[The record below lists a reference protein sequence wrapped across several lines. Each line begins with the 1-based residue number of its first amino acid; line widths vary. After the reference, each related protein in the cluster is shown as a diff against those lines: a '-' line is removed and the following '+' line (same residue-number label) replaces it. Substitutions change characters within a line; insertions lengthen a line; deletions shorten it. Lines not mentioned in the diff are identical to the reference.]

1 MLGATDKTMLIMFG
15 PTLVDCFGLG
25 VATHLLP
32 FKGLSGIIAI
42 GLSSILAY
50 VFAKTPAETALLF
63 MCLFSVANL
72 AIGGYLAYLVRLQK

>member
-15 PTLVDCFGLG
+15 PTLVDCYGLG

-42 GLSSILAY
+42 GLSSLLAFL
-50 VFAKTPAETALLF
+50 FAKTPAETALLF
-63 MCLFSVANL
+63 MCLFSLANL
-72 AIGGYLAYLVRLQK
+72 AIGGYLAYRVKSHK